1 MPAPC
6 RDAPPPTT
14 AAPEPVPDARFTLL
28 GVVSPRSPQAAREG
42 LALIAVEGKPPRAY
56 RVGAVVDGGP
66 HVLQGVSARGA
77 TLGPR
82 EGAPAISLN
91 LAPPAPA
98 ATGTLPP
105 SGFGAVPVPVPQQPP
120 GAGLPPR
127 GALPPPGVQPSVPQ
141 PVPLPLPPQQ
151 QTLPQGQRESNL
163 R

>member
-1 MPAPC
+1 
-6 RDAPPPTT
+6 
-14 AAPEPVPDARFTLL
+14 
-28 GVVSPRSPQAAREG
+28 
-42 LALIAVEGKPPRAY
+42 
-56 RVGAVVDGGP
+56 
-66 HVLQGVSARGA
+66 VLQGVSARGA

-105 SGFGAVPVPVPQQPP
+105 SGFGAVPTPP
-120 GAGLPPR
+120 GA
-127 GALPPPGVQPSVPQ
+127 ALPPPPRSALPPPPGVALPSGA
-141 PVPLPLPPQQ
+141 PLPLPPQQ